1 MSDEYVCALSGVE
14 ADEDALA
21 ESTDEA
27 GSLPVGW
34 TKVTFQR
41 RVVNPRWFD
50 IQNAKE
56 ALVEVTLSQIPEE
69 AREQMRPLV
78 TIQID
83 AQFASL
89 EGSVD
94 TFLLEEETVYVSPPQ
109 DDAAVATEFFELRER
124 FGLANDAFTKSSD
137 ADEDDDTP
145 EED

>member
-1 MSDEYVCALSGVE
+1 MSSPEYVCALSGAE
-14 ADEDALA
+14 AEEDALV

-83 AQFASL
+83 AQFAAL
-89 EGSVD
+89 EGNVD
-94 TFLLEEETVYVSPPQ
+94 AFLLEEETVFVSSPQ
-109 DDAAVATEFFELRER
+109 EDEAVATEFMELRER
-124 FGLANDAFTKSSD
+124 FGLSNDAFNPSSD
-137 ADEDDDTP
+137 EGDTD

>member
-1 MSDEYVCALSGVE
+1 MNSPEYVCALSGAE
-14 ADEDALA
+14 AEEDALT

-83 AQFASL
+83 AQFAAL
-89 EGSVD
+89 EGNVD
-94 TFLLEEETVYVSPPQ
+94 AFLLEEETVFVSSPQ
-109 DDAAVATEFFELRER
+109 DDEAVATEFMELRER
-124 FGLANDAFTKSSD
+124 FGLSNDAFNPSSD
-137 ADEDDDTP
+137 EGDTD

>member
-1 MSDEYVCALSGVE
+1 MSEYVCALSGTE
-14 ADEDALA
+14 ADEDALV

-27 GSLPVGW
+27 GSLPEGW

-41 RVVNPRWFD
+41 RVLNPRWFD

-83 AQFASL
+83 AQFAAL
-89 EGSVD
+89 EGNVD
-94 TFLLEEETVYVSPPQ
+94 EYLLEEETVFVSPPQ
-109 DDAAVATEFFELRER
+109 DDEAVAAEFMELRER
-124 FGLANDAFTKSSD
+124 FGLSNAAFNSSSNEDAAT
-137 ADEDDDTP
+137 